1 MPKLKELKEKI
12 KGLNNISL
20 GINDSSDFTEFYNE
34 YWPKIKEVLEFVKD
48 RKITRKRADKKL
60 QAAITAGDKVFA
72 VTSDPEQLKVALV
85 NFTKMLDGIEE
96 KIDKIIAVFVFL
108 DKILREE
115 TKLDDLLEQTVDFL
129 TKVNDVLEK
138 LEGKIE
144 TNPA

>member
-20 GINDSSDFTEFYNE
+20 GINDSSDFTEFYTE

-144 TNPA
+144 INPA